1 LQDLDLLEAQALNAA
16 AADSTPRPD
25 KTAQHKN
32 DAPDDD
38 FDELT
43 EAELAEIEKRA
54 VGGEV

>member
-1 LQDLDLLEAQALNAA
+1 LDLLEAQALNAA

-25 KTAQHKN
+25 KTAQHQN
-32 DAPDDD
+32 DAPEDD

-54 VGGEV
+54 VGGEF

>member
-1 LQDLDLLEAQALNAA
+1 LDLLEAQALNAA
-16 AADSTPRPD
+16 AADSTPRSD
-25 KTAQHKN
+25 KTDQHQN
-32 DAPDDD
+32 DAPEDD